1 MSQVSNHPVRLIACS
16 EDARCNGSAGEAGGF
31 SNRYKHG
38 DEGSLPS
45 SPCVRQ
51 SGQRIDTENP
61 RSNSGS
67 ESSDAYCLPVGAVY
81 AAGMMSSG
89 RSDSLDARSRSLL
102 RTLIAQYIADGHPV
116 GSRTLAKSSGLD
128 VSPAT
133 IRNIMSDLEEA
144 GLVAAPHTSSG
155 RIPTAQGYRM
165 FVDSLLEM
173 RPLGEPQVE
182 QLRRELPTGAA
193 TPALLGSASALLSE
207 ITRFVGVVSVPRHD
221 EFPFRH
227 IDFVALDAHRILVI
241 LVFTDGQVQNRVIE
255 TQQLYSPSDL
265 EQTANFFNV
274 NYAGMRLDEIRRRL
288 LREMREEGARLN
300 RLLATAVEVAQAA
313 FQSPADNDMLVS
325 GQTNLMGINELSEVD
340 RLRDLFDAFQR
351 KRDLLQLL
359 ERCSKAEGVRLFIGE
374 ESGFAAL
381 GGYSLVT
388 APYGVGNRVLGVLG
402 VIGPTRMAYERVIPV
417 VATTAQLISGA
428 LNRSAAP
435 P

>member
-1 MSQVSNHPVRLIACS
+1 MA
-16 EDARCNGSAGEAGGF
+16 
-31 SNRYKHG
+31 
-38 DEGSLPS
+38 
-45 SPCVRQ
+45 
-51 SGQRIDTENP
+51 
-61 RSNSGS
+61 
-67 ESSDAYCLPVGAVY
+67 AVY
-81 AAGMMSSG
+81 AAHMSYSG
-89 RSDSLDARSRSLL
+89 NPDSLDARSRSLL
-102 RTLIAQYIADGHPV
+102 RSLIAQYIADGQPV

-128 VSPAT
+128 LSPAT
-133 IRNIMSDLEEA
+133 IRNIMADLEDA
-144 GLVAAPHTSSG
+144 GLVAAPHTSAG
-155 RIPTAQGYRM
+155 RIPTAQGYRV

-227 IDFVALDAHRILVI
+227 IDFVALDANRLLVI

-255 TQQLYSPSDL
+255 TQHVYSPSEL
-265 EQTANFFNV
+265 EQTANYLNTNF
-274 NYAGMRLDEIRRRL
+274 AGMRLDEIRQRL

-300 RLLATAVEVAQAA
+300 RLLSTAVEVAQQA

-325 GQTNLMGINELSEVD
+325 GQTNLMGVHELSEVD

-359 ERCSKAEGVRLFIGE
+359 ERCSRADGVRLFIGE

-428 LNRSAAP
+428 LNRSTTP